1 MCVSGVSFV
10 SSSDFRQIANGTESG
25 RADRLFRAA
34 VSAFCALT
42 RPSRR
47 EIAQLEDLTLPL
59 FDAVSVE
66 ARRYVAAI
74 LSEIDHAPP
83 ELVRRLSDEPVAIA
97 APLLIRSKL
106 LSDIDLIRLIA
117 RHGLPHARAIAR
129 RADLNPT
136 IADLVKALERPTVAR
151 TGSDDSRPPRDPSG
165 EAGKTDIESVRQ
177 RLRSMMLSPSE
188 TAGRGRPVP
197 LDRAVIFEKLRSTAL
212 TGRAAYFQTALAD
225 VLGIG
230 FSKAHSILE
239 TADYDELITAFRAL
253 DLEAEQAFLLTATIR
268 PGIFATVDDIKRF
281 LDRYRLCN
289 SETARE
295 KVQSWKGATSVPPG
309 TNGSAQA
316 GPQVLRV
323 S

>member
-1 MCVSGVSFV
+1 MCQACPFV
-10 SSSDFRQIANGTESG
+10 SSSDFRQIANGAESG
-25 RADRLFRAA
+25 KADRLFRAA

-59 FDAVSVE
+59 FDAVSAE

-74 LSEIDHAPP
+74 LSEVDHAPP

-129 RADLNPT
+129 RSELNPT
-136 IADLVKALERPTVAR
+136 IADLAKALERPAIVR
-151 TGSDDSRPPRDPSG
+151 TDPGAPGLPQHRG
-165 EAGKTDIESVRQ
+165 EAEKTDIESIRQ
-177 RLRSMMLSPSE
+177 RLRGMMLSPPE
-188 TAGRGRPVP
+188 TTGHGRPVP
-197 LDRAVIFEKLRSTAL
+197 LDRAAIFEKLRSTAL
-212 TGRAAYFQTALAD
+212 TGRIAYFQTALAD

-230 FSKAHSILE
+230 FEKARTIVE
-239 TADYDELITAFRAL
+239 TAGYDELIPAFRAL
-253 DLEAEQAFLLTATIR
+253 GLEAEQAFLLTAAIR
-268 PGIFATVDDIKRF
+268 PGVFAEIDEIGKF
-281 LDRYRLCN
+281 LDQFRLSP

-295 KVQSWKGATSVPPG
+295 KLQSWKGAASAPARPDESARA
-309 TNGSAQA
+309 GSH
-316 GPQVLRV
+316 VLRA